1 MAGSLDRF
9 PETLGRTQTYWNPT
23 LSSVCLMKTHAPLP
37 RIFSTLSSA
46 SDLFQIF
53 PVFLFFW
60 NLFLLASFTIL
71 ENVSGPKLLS
81 ILTYTPYYCT
91 ELPPWSSTSQQLH
104 IIFINISKPLFSILP
119 QFGLSNYLWLCS
131 SGFSYWSNHLA
142 ISKLNSLVQWC
153 LLDVKLSS
161 NSGCFYFCFYLRPH
175 FAFINSITAESIF
188 HFFTFLIFSTD
199 IRDWTM
205 SFL

>member
-37 RIFSTLSSA
+37 RTFSTLSSA

-142 ISKLNSLVQWC
+142 ISKLNSCPV
-153 LLDVKLSS
+153 VS
-161 NSGCFYFCFYLRPH
+161 SGCKIIFKFRMFLFLFLFTTTLCFYK
-175 FAFINSITAESIF
+175 F
-188 HFFTFLIFSTD
+188 HHSRVYISFFYLFNI
-199 IRDWTM
+199 
-205 SFL
+205 